1 MLGTV
6 TTTQARLLHDHKIER
21 LDHCMD
27 ALGKDYA
34 DLDEGRRQRHWDKAP
49 GEKKWSDLKGEM
61 DEPRHKDAIEHC
73 MGTHD

>member
-1 MLGTV
+1 
-6 TTTQARLLHDHKIER
+6 
-21 LDHCMD
+21 MD